1 MSLLFLRV
9 RASTHYRSEL
19 TPDER
24 ATKLTEVLAKVSA
37 MVQDVIQASN
47 SLCTSSSS
55 TDVSPPV
62 MFRLICLQ

>member
-1 MSLLFLRV
+1 MSFRF

-37 MVQDVIQASN
+37 MVQDVIQVG
-47 SLCTSSSS
+47 LYRG
-55 TDVSPPV
+55 TDS
-62 MFRLICLQ
+62 RGGCLAICETARW